1 MPPTVSSLLLSRRGV
16 FYGLNGRFCGPTL
29 LLRPSSIPTTFA
41 TYAGMGFIVI
51 CGLILR
57 LYRDEFT
64 AVAGSVRFRIA
75 TFIQVTGQRA
85 AVLLGAGFVVLV
97 ALLLTQSRGG
107 ILSTALGLFVFAIL
121 SLKTRKQ
128 GSPEQRKAV
137 IVLGA
142 LLAAVAFLA
151 FGDLVAGRITQQ
163 GVYDKGRIALYT
175 TTLQID
181 F

>member
-1 MPPTVSSLLLSRRGV
+1 M
-16 FYGLNGRFCGPTL
+16 GLV
-29 LLRPSSIPTTFA
+29 
-41 TYAGMGFIVI
+41 VI

-64 AVAGSVRFRIA
+64 AVAGSARFRIA

-97 ALLLTQSRGG
+97 ALLLSQSRGG
-107 ILSTALGLFVFAIL
+107 ILSTGLGLFVFVVL

-128 GSPEQRKAV
+128 GSPERREAV

-142 LLAAVAFLA
+142 LLGGNCVSRIWRSCCWPDDAAGPLRQRPYRGLYDYAADRFLILHCSDMDTGLLPTFSQC
-151 FGDLVAGRITQQ
+151 FGINRWAPMKNGQWRTTPIWK
-163 GVYDKGRIALYT
+163 YFKG
-175 TTLQID
+175 
-181 F
+181 